1 MFFFSLLFIY
11 LSSVFQGWLIDFK
24 GCQEFSLFRN
34 FVLHEEGKLSIPEK
48 NVLSTIDQII
58 LRWLVM
64 INHGI
69 CTRGC
74 HEICIHKSQRVT
86 QTWEGPTAGVR
97 NDLIIHG

>member
-1 MFFFSLLFIY
+1 MY

-24 GCQEFSLFRN
+24 GCQAFSLFRN
-34 FVLHEEGKLSIPEK
+34 FVSHGEGKLSFLHQ

-64 INHGI
+64 SNHGI

-74 HEICIHKSQRVT
+74 HEICIHESQRVT
-86 QTWEGPTAGVR
+86 QTWEGPTAEVR
-97 NDLIIHG
+97 KDLIIHESCLF